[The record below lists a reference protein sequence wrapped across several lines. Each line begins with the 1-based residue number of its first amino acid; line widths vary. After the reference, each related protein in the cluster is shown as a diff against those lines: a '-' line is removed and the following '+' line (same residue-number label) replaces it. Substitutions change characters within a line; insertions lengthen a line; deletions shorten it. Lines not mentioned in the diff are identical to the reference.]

1 MKHRYTR
8 DCARPE
14 YDEKI
19 TEWLNT
25 FNVDDGMMSYPVAV
39 FHEGFI
45 YRMITGHGLG
55 EYSSIRNFLGELGL
69 VNLIDDTATFRG
81 YDAVMAS
88 PEVKRAMTNGT
99 FKMTDIPKNTPP
111 AK

>member
-8 DCARPE
+8 ECPRPA

-19 TEWLNT
+19 TEWLSA
-25 FNVDDGMMSYPVAV
+25 FDQDDGMMSYPVAIY
-39 FHEGFI
+39 HEGFI
-45 YRMITGHGLG
+45 YRSVTGHGMG
-55 EYSSIRNFLGELGL
+55 DYVSIRKFLGELGL

-88 PEVKRAMTNGT
+88 PEVKKTMTDGT
-99 FKMTDIPKNTPP
+99 FRMTDIPKNAPP
-111 AK
+111 TK